1 VGTWTRW
8 RAIAI
13 LAGFGLAGCGGG
25 DTQTPVAP
33 SAPVTNLGLFIVGLP
48 PASLVLGQTIQLR
61 SLVRYSDGTSI
72 DVSGSTSW
80 ASTNAAVAPISP
92 DGTLSALAAGSTSI
106 SALHAGL
113 GASSNLLVTDTWAA
127 DLDFRVAILN
137 ATATPKP
144 AHDVS
149 RVFDL
154 AVQILQVRTGARMR
168 IVDTREVGPGSPRDH
183 AEDYL
188 SSVAGLAGG
197 LPDGVLVW
205 AEDENAIG
213 FGGYSTQIAMPAPYA
228 NRYPG
233 AAGDNRVYLAA
244 IHWDHKYGRCGYDS
258 TGQVR
263 ISDRSANGECRN
275 RTGMVCV
282 DNGRFWECPDV
293 SENLYAQPDVF
304 TASSIV
310 HEFMHPFGGGG
321 NNDHYSTP
329 SCRSRMGMSETAAT
343 DLRRS
348 QEFCAM
354 CPDLFLHFR
363 PRASAMVWRGR

>member
-1 VGTWTRW
+1 MK
-8 RAIAI
+8 
-13 LAGFGLAGCGGG
+13 
-25 DTQTPVAP
+25 
-33 SAPVTNLGLFIVGLP
+33 
-48 PASLVLGQTIQLR
+48 
-61 SLVRYSDGTSI
+61 
-72 DVSGSTSW
+72 
-80 ASTNAAVAPISP
+80 
-92 DGTLSALAAGSTSI
+92 
-106 SALHAGL
+106 
-113 GASSNLLVTDTWAA
+113 ASSALLVTDTWAA

-137 ATATPKP
+137 ATAAPKP

-154 AVQILQVRTGARMR
+154 AIQILQARTGARMR
-168 IVDTREVGPGSPRDH
+168 IVDTQEVGLGSPREH
-183 AEDYL
+183 AEAYL
-188 SSVAGLAGG
+188 SSVAGLTGG